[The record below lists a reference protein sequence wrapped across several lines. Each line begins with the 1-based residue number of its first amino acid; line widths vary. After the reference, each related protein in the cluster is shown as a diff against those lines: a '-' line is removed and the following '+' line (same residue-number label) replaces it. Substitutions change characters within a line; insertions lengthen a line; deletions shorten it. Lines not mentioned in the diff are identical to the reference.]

1 MNTPLPEERLAPI
14 RQALFRGK
22 KIEAIKL
29 YREAALTDLLEAKTE
44 IEKLEAALRAASPE
58 KFLAPPRKGCLG
70 VVMLAGVISAAFIWW
85 LVSK

>member
-1 MNTPLPEERLAPI
+1 MNTPLPEEKLAPI
-14 RQALFRGK
+14 RQALFRGN

-70 VVMLAGVISAAFIWW
+70 VVMLVCTVFAAVIWW
-85 LVSK
+85 LVWK